1 MFRILVAE
9 SDPTLARSITRELVK
24 NGYDAMLAVSSEDAL
39 ELTVCEY
46 FDAIIADTTLKT
58 MDGYTLVR
66 SLRASGVSMPIMLI
80 SDNSGYDFLHLGFI
94 SGADDFMVKP
104 LNTSEMILRTKAML
118 RRMQMVRERTISVG
132 ATLIDYS
139 AMTVCYGGKSVVLP
153 LKEFLLLYKLCAS
166 PGRIITRQQ
175 IMDDIWGYESGA
187 DMHTVDVH
195 ISRLRSH
202 LNDNTD
208 IRIKTV
214 RGIGYKLERG

>member
-9 SDPTLARSITRELVK
+9 SDAGLARTISRELVK
-24 NGYDAMLAVSSEDAL
+24 NGYDVMLALSGEDAL
-39 ELTVCEY
+39 ELTVREY
-46 FDAIIADTTLKT
+46 FDAIIIDAVLPA
-58 MDGYTLVR
+58 MDGYALVR
-66 SLRASGVSMPIMLI
+66 SLRASGASVPIMLI
-80 SDNSGYDFLHLGFI
+80 SENGGYEFLHQGFI
-94 SGADDFMVKP
+94 SGADDYMVKP
-104 LNTSEMILRTKAML
+104 INTSELVLRTRAML
-118 RRMQMVRERTISVG
+118 RRMQMVSERTHFIGGTV
-132 ATLIDYS
+132 IDYN
-139 AMTVCYGGKSVVLP
+139 AMTVCYAGKSVMLP

-175 IMDDIWGYESGA
+175 IMDDIWGYESGT